1 MKSIIL
7 EICRSY
13 QNANILLKML
23 SVLHTLYRYTVL
35 LSLVAHAGMVVTCI
49 ALPKK
54 TQKNKKKQKTK
65 KQPKNTKKTP
75 PQRTVGNVI
84 FACNDR
90 SLHRRYERRTKT
102 SLSL

>member
-1 MKSIIL
+1 MLISCLKCYRFFIL
-7 EICRSY
+7 YIDITFFGGSCRHGC
-13 QNANILLKML
+13 NM
-23 SVLHTLYRYTVL
+23 H
-35 LSLVAHAGMVVTCI
+35 CI
-49 ALPKK
+49 AKK
-54 TQKNKKKQKTK
+54 K
-65 KQPKNTKKTP
+65 KQPKNTPPP

>member
-1 MKSIIL
+1 MLISCLKCYRFFIL
-7 EICRSY
+7 YIDITFFGGSCGHGC
-13 QNANILLKML
+13 NM
-23 SVLHTLYRYTVL
+23 H
-35 LSLVAHAGMVVTCI
+35 CI
-49 ALPKK
+49 AKK
-54 TQKNKKKQKTK
+54 K
-65 KQPKNTKKTP
+65 KQPKNTPP

>member
-1 MKSIIL
+1 MLISCLKCYRFFIL
-7 EICRSY
+7 YIDITFFGGSCGHGC
-13 QNANILLKML
+13 NM
-23 SVLHTLYRYTVL
+23 H
-35 LSLVAHAGMVVTCI
+35 CI
-49 ALPKK
+49 AKK
-54 TQKNKKKQKTK
+54 TKTK
-65 KQPKNTKKTP
+65 TTKKHQKKP

>member
-1 MKSIIL
+1 MLISCLKCYRFFIL
-7 EICRSY
+7 YIDITFFGGSCGHGC
-13 QNANILLKML
+13 NM
-23 SVLHTLYRYTVL
+23 H
-35 LSLVAHAGMVVTCI
+35 CI
-49 ALPKK
+49 AKKKK
-54 TQKNKKKQKTK
+54 TTK
-65 KQPKNTKKTP
+65 KPPPP

>member
-1 MKSIIL
+1 MLISCLKCYRFFIL
-7 EICRSY
+7 YIDITFCGGSCGHGC
-13 QNANILLKML
+13 NM
-23 SVLHTLYRYTVL
+23 H
-35 LSLVAHAGMVVTCI
+35 CI
-49 ALPKK
+49 AKKK
-54 TQKNKKKQKTK
+54 TTTK
-65 KQPKNTKKTP
+65 KQPKNPKPPP

>member
-1 MKSIIL
+1 MLISCLKCYRFFIL
-7 EICRSY
+7 YIDITFFGGSCGHGC
-13 QNANILLKML
+13 NM
-23 SVLHTLYRYTVL
+23 H
-35 LSLVAHAGMVVTCI
+35 CI
-49 ALPKK
+49 A
-54 TQKNKKKQKTK
+54 KKKNP
-65 KQPKNTKKTP
+65 PKNTPP